1 MVLTES
7 DLIKSLLAQP
17 LYLSQA
23 MQEIAPDDTAD
34 MMIKF
39 GRKGKS
45 TEKQLNRIQ
54 GTSDGLFAERAKE
67 LKIKAVSKSK
77 H

>member
-1 MVLTES
+1 
-7 DLIKSLLAQP
+7 
-17 LYLSQA
+17 